1 MSPPNLHQ
9 HIQNLAED
17 HAYWM
22 LENLGYDVQPAP
34 PGYRSN
40 LIVNGT
46 LHIQVKGATYTAH
59 RCSPGR
65 WQFNTRN
72 HPDVYILRC
81 LGIWGED
88 FVIPGHAIGKRTN
101 IAIWSRDPTKSHG
114 QWAKYCNRWDVIE
127 TELERKKNRE
137 NHD

>member
-1 MSPPNLHQ
+1 
-9 HIQNLAED
+9 
-17 HAYWM
+17 M
-22 LENLGYDVQPAP
+22 LNALGYRIYASN
-34 PGYRSN
+34 YRKSQE
-40 LIVNGT
+40 LIINDT
-46 LHIQVKGATYTAH
+46 LRVVVKGATYTAH

-65 WQFNTRN
+65 WQFNTRQ

-88 FVIPGHAIGKRTN
+88 FVIPGHAIGKRKN

-137 NHD
+137 DHD